1 MAQKNG
7 VFSNRIGLKY
17 TPLYGRLGGFVA
29 KFCIIFDYF
38 LHKIAPA
45 SRPICGAIGFQ
56 NFFIFSFTSFYQF
69 LDSLNRGE
77 TPNF

>member
-29 KFCIIFDYF
+29 KFCIIFLIF
-38 LHKIAPA
+38 LHKKAPQIGRLA
-45 SRPICGAIGFQ
+45 GAIGFQ
-56 NFFIFSFTSFYQF
+56 NFFIFGFITFCQF
-69 LDSLNRGE
+69 LDSPNKGE

>member
-29 KFCIIFDYF
+29 KFCTIFDYF
-38 LHKIAPA
+38 LHKKAPQIVQLA
-45 SRPICGAIGFQ
+45 GA
-56 NFFIFSFTSFYQF
+56 TF
-69 LDSLNRGE
+69 LNSL
-77 TPNF
+77 FLFMLI